1 MGSDRSSLKVAELHT
16 MVQEVVSL
24 NHTVICKYLI
34 NTELYLSFSK
44 YVDKLLVM
52 ESLIN
57 ILKFAYFNIVFN
69 IVFRS
74 FFHRCLWSKKSFNR
88 HDLML
93 VGTFIDTLICTN
105 CLVLLL
111 VKKRYSCLA
120 WDRISVHRNRIK
132 VSMIA

>member
-1 MGSDRSSLKVAELHT
+1 MGSDRSSLKVAGLHT
-16 MVQEVVSL
+16 MVQEAASL

-52 ESLIN
+52 KSLIN
-57 ILKFAYFNIVFN
+57 ILKFAYFNIAFW
-69 IVFRS
+69 S
-74 FFHRCLWSKKSFNR
+74 FFRRCLWSKKSFNR
-88 HDLML
+88 HAFML
-93 VGTFIDTLICTN
+93 VGTFIDTLVCTN
-105 CLVLLL
+105 SLVLLL

-120 WDRISVHRNRIK
+120 WDRISVYRNRIK